1 MQITES
7 TPTERAAL
15 LTYHLL
21 TGQQM
26 TTVEAAQLLQVSQR
40 TAQRML
46 ALISRTVPIYRD
58 ELSGRW
64 SADGS
69 GVQISPY

>member
-1 MQITES
+1 MIRES

-15 LTYHLL
+15 LTYQLL

-26 TTVEAAQLLQVSQR
+26 TTTEAAQLLQVSQR

-46 ALISRTVPIYRD
+46 SLISRTVPVYRD
-58 ELSGRW
+58 DISGRW
-64 SADGS
+64 VADDGD
-69 GVQISPY
+69 GAQISPY